1 MKFVCLVLF
10 ILSFQLF
17 AARLIVNPIGSS
29 QKGQYVALEEYEI
42 RKDSKQINYKIK
54 IMNTWKNKYVGK
66 EISIQREYNSSE
78 NIKEIRAELIAQS
91 EKYFKKYNI
100 NI

>member
-1 MKFVCLVLF
+1 MKIVCLVICL
-10 ILSFQLF
+10 LSLHGF

-29 QKGQYVALEEYEI
+29 QKGQFVALEEYEI

-54 IMNTWKNKYVGK
+54 IMNTWKNKYVGE
-66 EISIQREYNSSE
+66 EISIQREYNSEE
-78 NIKEIRAELIAQS
+78 NIKEIREELIAQS
-91 EKYFKKYNI
+91 EKYFKKFNI